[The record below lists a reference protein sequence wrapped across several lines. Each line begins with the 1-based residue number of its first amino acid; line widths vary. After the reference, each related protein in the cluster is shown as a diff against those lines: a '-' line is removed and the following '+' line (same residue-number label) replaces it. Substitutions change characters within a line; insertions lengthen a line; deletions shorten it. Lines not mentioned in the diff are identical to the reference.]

1 MTLLLSVIAL
11 LLGPCVFT
19 LGRRQPTTR
28 LVLDGFIF
36 ITVAGIACVYIIPD
50 SLLSG
55 GMFAM
60 AFLAFGLIFPV
71 LAEKTFRQ
79 SAGKAHIF
87 VVLLAIIGLV
97 IHATIDGVALL
108 PRFADQ
114 TAAHDALFGSQLA
127 IGVILHR
134 LPVGM
139 AIWWSVRASFGTS
152 AAVATFVLII
162 AATGAA
168 YFFGAPI
175 VEIAETRSLAYFQ
188 AFVAGS
194 LVHVVAFGV
203 AHDHSAEPVPAGKEW
218 GYRVGILIGMF
229 LIFAAPHFQ

>member
-50 SLLSG
+50 ALLSG

-60 AFLAFGLIFPV
+60 AFLALGLVFPV
-71 LAEKTFRQ
+71 LAEKTFRR
-79 SAGKAHIF
+79 SADKAHIF

-114 TAAHDALFGSQLA
+114 TPAHDALFGSQLA
-127 IGVILHR
+127 VGVILHR

-152 AAVATFVLII
+152 AAIATFLVII

-203 AHDHSAEPVPAGKEW
+203 AHDHSAELVPAGKEW